1 MAYPGSKLYEIALE
15 QGWKLPET
23 WEGYSQFGYETF
35 PLATKYLSGSEVLAF
50 RDQAFVEYFSNPAY
64 ITKIQEKFGERIVE
78 VIEDMLNRKL
88 ERRHL
93 VKEI

>member
-1 MAYPGSKLYEIALE
+1 M
-15 QGWKLPET
+15 
-23 WEGYSQFGYETF
+23 
-35 PLATKYLSGSEVLAF
+35 ATKYLSGSEVLAF